1 MKKRFVAFLLVVSL
15 VLSVFAAA
23 PVSAASSFKNVK
35 SFKSGAKIDLYKG
48 GKKETVK
55 YGSYKSSDT
64 RKGSMTITINGKK
77 FKLTCPRYWSF
88 GKVYYGDI
96 NKKDKYTELFV
107 NMFGSGSDEYFMIL
121 RYKGKKLY
129 KCAVY
134 QYNYAKNKYY
144 KPSYTARYSG
154 SEFGK
159 PKVDGKGTVTLVKT
173 EDALGGCFTY
183 RQKYSLDK
191 KKFKLR
197 EQPTSYI
204 SCGSKMVGTAFCDFE
219 VYSSKS
225 VDAPTETI
233 YEGETVKVV
242 KIDRKGWAY
251 VKALSGTTG
260 WLYFDKSDEWV
271 HRPNDFFV
279 ALEGLPAWD

>member
-1 MKKRFVAFLLVVSL
+1 MKKRFVAFLLAVSL
-15 VLSVFAAA
+15 VLSVFVAT
-23 PVSAASSFKNVK
+23 PVHAASSFKNVK
-35 SFKSGAKIDLYKG
+35 YLKSGAKIDLYKG

-107 NMFGSGSDEYFMIL
+107 HMNGSGSDEYFMIL
-121 RYKGKKLY
+121 RYKNKRLY

-134 QYNYAKNKYY
+134 QYNYPKNKYY
-144 KPSYTARYSG
+144 KPSSAVMHSG

-159 PKVDGKGTVTLVKT
+159 PKVDGKGTVTFVKT
-173 EDALGGCFTY
+173 GDALGGCFTY
-183 RQKYSLDK
+183 RQKYTLDK

-197 EQPTSYI
+197 EKPSSYI
-204 SCGSKMVGTAFCDFE
+204 GCGSYMVGIASCDFE

-225 VDAPTETI
+225 VDASTETI
-233 YEGETVKVV
+233 YEGESVKVV
-242 KIDRKGWAY
+242 KIDRTGWVY
-251 VKALSGTTG
+251 VKCILVTT
-260 WLYFDKSDEWV
+260 
-271 HRPNDFFV
+271 
-279 ALEGLPAWD
+279 